1 MIEDNAGGLSLKV
14 FNGDTLIYLH
24 TGYEHARGRLRRD
37 IGDFMAFGVTGSWD
51 GNEVA
56 DIEMPND
63 TIVAEIKGETIL
75 LHWDLMGHNAKE
87 EFFG

>member
-1 MIEDNAGGLSLKV
+1 
-14 FNGDTLIYLH
+14 
-24 TGYEHARGRLRRD
+24 
-37 IGDFMAFGVTGSWD
+37 MAFGVTGSWD